1 MMDEASSVDTSDSLT
16 DAQKSDLDKALSFAN
31 LAKGLKKK
39 DEDRL
44 NKIGADVVEGY
55 KNDEISCSEWM
66 ERNKTYMKL
75 ATQVMEKKSFPWD
88 GAANVKYP
96 LLTTAALQFASRAF
110 SSLIPSFDVVKA
122 KVIGHDKDGQMTELA
137 NKLST
142 HMSYTLMYEMDDWEE
157 NMDKLC
163 FVLPII
169 GTMYKKVYYSDT
181 YGKFC
186 SELYTPKDVVVNY
199 YAKKLKT
206 ASRIT
211 EVQWWTANEIKEK
224 QLMGDWIEW
233 DIPFGPGT
241 GQTESLTDDKL
252 TGAVKPTPDE
262 ETPRKFLVQYCRI
275 DLDGD
280 DYKEPYIVTV
290 DEETNKVVRLVANF
304 YIEDIKFSD
313 EGRKKVTCIHPAE
326 WFVKFDFLPN
336 PDGGLLGIGFGIL
349 LGGINDMINT
359 ISNQLID
366 SATLSNLQAGFI
378 GRGLR
383 DNKQKKMEFRPG
395 EWKWVNNPGKDL
407 KENIFP
413 LPVREPSMTLFNLL
427 GTLVQS
433 GKEVASVAEI
443 FTGKMPG
450 QNTPASTTMATIEQG
465 LKVFTSIYKRIYRS
479 MGQEFN
485 LLFKLLKKYQSAE
498 VVNIIGEQNG
508 EDKTYDV
515 SRFDYQKGGDLLKI
529 LPAADAN
536 MVSETQKLLKIQGLY
551 ELVQLGTI
559 NKQEMTRQALI
570 FQGQEN
576 ITELMKL
583 PPPAPPV
590 EVQIMQMQLADKDKD
605 RKLEAMKM
613 MSEHQKRQSE
623 IMLNMAKAKQLGDEA
638 GVIQL
643 EMQLEREKAQMDI
656 QMKFM
661 ELLFK
666 KEEHQMDMEH
676 AKEEHEL
683 DMQTAQSEAKLN
695 LTLAAAMGA
704 QDIEHNKEANEVDID
719 NKKKQG
725 DIKTE
730 GMKKQTDVKVDGMKK
745 TTDAK
750 VSSMKKTEAAK
761 PKPKKGS

>member
-1 MMDEASSVDTSDSLT
+1 MGS
-16 DAQKSDLDKALSFAN
+16 
-31 LAKGLKKK
+31 
-39 DEDRL
+39 
-44 NKIGADVVEGY
+44 DVVEGY
-55 KNDEISCSEWM
+55 QNDEQSRSEWM

-75 ATQVMEKKSFPWD
+75 ATQVMEKKTFPWD
-88 GAANVKYP
+88 GAANVKFP
-96 LLTTAALQFASRAF
+96 LLTTASLQFASRAY
-110 SSLIPSFDVVKA
+110 SSLVPSFDVVKA
-122 KVIGHDKDGQMTELA
+122 KVIGNDEQGEMTLLA

-169 GTMYKKVYYSDT
+169 GTMFKKIYYSDT
-181 YGKFC
+181 HKKFC
-186 SELYTPKDVVVNY
+186 SELYTPKDLVVNY
-199 YAKKLKT
+199 YAKKMCH

-224 QLMGDWIEW
+224 QLMGEWIEW
-233 DIPFGPGT
+233 DEDFGPGN
-241 GQTESLTDDKL
+241 GQTESMTDDRL
-252 TGAVKPTPDE
+252 TGSVKPEPDG
-262 ETPRKFLVQYCRI
+262 ETPRKFLVQYARW
-275 DLDGD
+275 DLDD
-280 DYKEPYIVTV
+280 DGYKEPYIVTV
-290 DEETNKVVRLVANF
+290 DAETNKVVRVVANF
-304 YIEDIKFSD
+304 YTEDVKFAD
-313 EGRKKVTCIHPAE
+313 DKKKKVACITPAE
-326 WFVKFDFLPN
+326 WFVKYDFLPN
-336 PDGGLLGIGFGIL
+336 PDGGFYGIGFGIL

-359 ISNQLID
+359 VSNQLID

-450 QNTPASTTMATIEQG
+450 QNTPATTTMASIEQG

-479 MGQEFN
+479 MGLEFT
-485 LLFKLLKKYQSAE
+485 LLYKLLKRYAPAE
-498 VVNIIGEQNG
+498 VVRIVGEQNG
-508 EDKTYDV
+508 ESASHGV

-529 LPAADAN
+529 IPAADAN

-559 NKQEMTRQALI
+559 NKQEMTRQALV
-570 FQGQEN
+570 FQGQDN
-576 ITELMKL
+576 ITKLMEV

-590 EVQIMQMQLADKDKD
+590 EVQIKQMEFADKDKD
-605 RKLEAMKM
+605 RQLEAMKI
-613 MSEHQKRQSE
+613 MSENQKRQSE

-638 GVIQL
+638 GVLQL

-656 QMKFM
+656 QMKWM

-666 KEEHQMDMEH
+666 KEEHKMDMQ
-676 AKEEHEL
+676 HEQEMHSM
-683 DMQTAQSEAKLN
+683 DMDVKKSEAELN
-695 LTLAAAMGA
+695 MALKATMGS
-704 QDIEHNKEANEVDID
+704 QDIEHNQKKNEID
-719 NKKKQG
+719 LDNTKKQG
-725 DIKTE
+725 DIKTD
-730 GMKKQTDVKVDGMKK
+730 GMKQQTDVKVDGMKK

-761 PKPKKGS
+761 PKTKTK